1 MAFQSLW
8 GGFDPPAASA
18 ACSASGLVGLILG
31 VASWGCLVMR
41 LPRSFTDATDITMHL
56 RESIFRWHKLGE
68 ADAGGDGPVHLASSV
83 SSLAS
88 TPRGSRQEVPDH
100 HPHTSLG
107 CRSDWSV
114 FTKRNSES
122 NGQQPQAN
130 HCQQMQDAMGN
141 LAGTMQMRPA
151 CESQR
156 GSFRYEACPRQ

>member
-1 MAFQSLW
+1 MYIYNAFGDPAT
-8 GGFDPPAASA
+8 GGPAD
-18 ACSASGLVGLILG
+18 GLPVPLGGVRSSRGLGCLFRIGPCRPFLG

-100 HPHTSLG
+100 HPHTSLE

-114 FTKRNSES
+114 FT
-122 NGQQPQAN
+122 
-130 HCQQMQDAMGN
+130 
-141 LAGTMQMRPA
+141 
-151 CESQR
+151 
-156 GSFRYEACPRQ
+156 